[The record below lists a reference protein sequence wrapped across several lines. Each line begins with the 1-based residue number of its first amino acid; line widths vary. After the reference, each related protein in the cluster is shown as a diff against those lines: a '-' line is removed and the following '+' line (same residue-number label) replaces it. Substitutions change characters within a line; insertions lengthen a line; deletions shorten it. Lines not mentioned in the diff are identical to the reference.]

1 MKLFLFNLYWLLNS
15 SNIAQMKRVSYFF
28 LSFEKQSY
36 TSEGNEVLNTEAHYK
51 HHPKDILTF
60 NFKE

>member
-1 MKLFLFNLYWLLNS
+1 
-15 SNIAQMKRVSYFF
+15 MKRVSYIF